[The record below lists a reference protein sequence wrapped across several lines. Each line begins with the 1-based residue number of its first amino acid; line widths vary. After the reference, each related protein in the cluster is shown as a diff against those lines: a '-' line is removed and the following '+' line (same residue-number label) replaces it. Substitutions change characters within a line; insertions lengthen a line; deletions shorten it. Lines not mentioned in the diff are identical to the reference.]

1 MINKSVKCPV
11 CGVFDLE
18 QTDYE
23 VLESAL
29 DELWLSVDFQCCK
42 CGNEFNVSASYEK
55 PQIIYC

>member
-18 QTDYE
+18 EEDYR

-29 DELWLSVDFQCCK
+29 DELWLSVDFKCCK
-42 CGNEFNVSASYEK
+42 CGNEFNVSASYEN